1 MTAVTTVGEPHPHIE
16 HPDTVGRRWRAGVVL
31 IVGADL
37 AFVLSLVFSYFYLRG
52 LNTAGEW
59 LPKGTPGAAIWPA
72 WAIAAVL
79 VASAAIYRSGHVA
92 MHRGNPS
99 RLSTAT
105 GLAVLLV
112 VVGIVAQVVQLGTL
126 PFALHHSSYTSAVYV
141 LGGANLF
148 HLLLTLFIGAGLW
161 NRSRLGLYSPTN
173 DWQVRVVGIWWTWVA
188 IAAVISAVPTSFIA
202 APGG

>member
-1 MTAVTTVGEPHPHIE
+1 MTAVTTVGDPLPHFE
-16 HPDTVGRRWRAGVVL
+16 HPDTVGRRWRAGVILLVL
-31 IVGADL
+31 ADV
-37 AFVLSLVFSYFYLRG
+37 AFLLSLVFSYFYLRG
-52 LNTAGEW
+52 LNTAGAW
-59 LPKGTPGAAIWPA
+59 LPKGTQGAPIWAA

-79 VASAAIYRSGHVA
+79 VASAAVYRSGQVA
-92 MHRGNPS
+92 IHRGNVS

-105 GLAVLLV
+105 ALALLLV
-112 VVGIVAQVVQLGTL
+112 VVGLVAQVVQLATL
-126 PFALHHSSYTSAVYV
+126 PFDLDESSYTSAVYV

-148 HLLLTLFIGAGLW
+148 HLLLTLFIGVGMW

-173 DWQVRVVGIWWTWVA
+173 AWQVRVVGIWWTWIA